1 VGRAVGHPRRGAV
14 RVHQR
19 GDGDADTSGRAQ
31 DIAAAAVYLAGD
43 EARFVQGTVIDVDGG
58 RIGVAVIAA

>member
-1 VGRAVGHPRRGAV
+1 MMRGTPA
-14 RVHQR
+14 
-19 GDGDADTSGRAQ
+19 GTAGRAQ
-31 DIAAAAVYLAGD
+31 DIASAAVYLAGD